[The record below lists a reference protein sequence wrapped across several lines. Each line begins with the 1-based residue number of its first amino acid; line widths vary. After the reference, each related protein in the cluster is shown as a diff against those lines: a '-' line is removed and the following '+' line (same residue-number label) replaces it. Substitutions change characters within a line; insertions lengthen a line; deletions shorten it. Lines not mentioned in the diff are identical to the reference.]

1 MNIVKARVIVHNYK
15 GIDIRNAFIKKDLT
29 PLEIKAMEFILEH
42 EKNKKIG
49 VNKT

>member
-1 MNIVKARVIVHNYK
+1 MNIVKARVITYNYK
-15 GIDIRNAFIKKDLT
+15 GIDIFNAFVKKDLT

-49 VNKT
+49 VE